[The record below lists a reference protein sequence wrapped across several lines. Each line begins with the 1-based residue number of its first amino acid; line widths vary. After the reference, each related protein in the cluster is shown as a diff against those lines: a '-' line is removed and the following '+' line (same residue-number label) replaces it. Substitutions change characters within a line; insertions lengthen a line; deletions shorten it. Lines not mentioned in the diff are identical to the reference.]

1 MTEFERRCPHVG
13 LVLKELGFG
22 EVGAAME
29 AGEADL
35 GFAARSIDHGSAWL
49 SYESCYE
56 LDVTLVTPRDHPL
69 ARRRRV
75 RVRDLKSYPLVNAPA
90 SFADPLVESKLTAMG
105 LFKTGPRKVEA
116 SSVATIRHYVAMGF
130 GIGLIAVSP
139 AHPLRPA
146 LPPAVDGRGA
156 GPAHHLGDPQEGCPS
171 DPRRA
176 GVRPDH
182 EGAPGPAADRRRPG
196 RWGLRWVTDR
206 GPSRHGVCARIRGRV
221 SLGLQPIEKDL
232 VAA

>member
-1 MTEFERRCPHVG
+1 M
-13 LVLKELGFG
+13 
-22 EVGAAME
+22 
-29 AGEADL
+29 
-35 GFAARSIDHGSAWL
+35 
-49 SYESCYE
+49 
-56 LDVTLVTPRDHPL
+56 
-69 ARRRRV
+69 
-75 RVRDLKSYPLVNAPA
+75 NAPA
-90 SFADPLVESKLTAMG
+90 SFADPLVESKLTALG

-139 AHPLRPA
+139 APPRPE

-182 EGAPGPAADRRRPG
+182 EGALAPPPAGAVQADG
-196 RWGLRWVTDR
+196 ASG
-206 GPSRHGVCARIRGRV
+206 G
-221 SLGLQPIEKDL
+221 
-232 VAA
+232 